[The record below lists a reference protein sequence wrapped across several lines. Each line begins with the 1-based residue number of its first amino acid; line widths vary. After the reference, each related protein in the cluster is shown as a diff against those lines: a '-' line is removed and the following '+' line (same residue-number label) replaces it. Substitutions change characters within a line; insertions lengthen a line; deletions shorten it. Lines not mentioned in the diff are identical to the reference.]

1 MIGLITSAAYV
12 NPEMSAE
19 FGELPPSFLPL
30 GLSRLYEHQAALLSS
45 LDGLFLSIPSS
56 FDISDLERQRIKD
69 VGLTTIS
76 VPENMSLGRS
86 IAFCMDAIN
95 IKGDFLILH
104 GDTVFGQIVE
114 LENDCMSVSVARDQY
129 AWAYPLLEDDRIVGV
144 LSGGVGDDGDLA
156 SDLLSGL
163 FKFSDAE
170 TFRLDLKRANYDF
183 VTALARYCLSKP
195 VKPLRVEGW
204 LDLGHLQTYCRS
216 RAAFAASRAFNS
228 LAIREG
234 IVRKTSNQANK
245 LRAEAAWLRDVPT
258 QLKPFTVR
266 LLSEKEIGGAFSYET
281 EYAYLPT
288 LAELFVF
295 GRIGRR
301 TWTSILE
308 SCFRFLD
315 LCARFPGDTGMEAC
329 LERLVVGKTRKRL
342 DEFAETSELNLNDIM
357 KINGQTCEPVNVI
370 AEQMADIVRR
380 DSSEA
385 PGVMHGDFC
394 FSNILF
400 DARTNQIKCLDPRGS
415 LDGGGITVFG
425 DSRYDM
431 AKLAHSV
438 VGLYDLI
445 IAGRYR
451 LDESVDELGRV
462 SFQLEFD
469 LSDERLWLAK
479 VFMEAKVRGLRFSD
493 PVVIATMVSLFLSML
508 PLHADRPDR
517 QRAFLANALLLHQ
530 RFFGVLS

>member
-1 MIGLITSAAYV
+1 
-12 NPEMSAE
+12 
-19 FGELPPSFLPL
+19 
-30 GLSRLYEHQAALLSS
+30 
-45 LDGLFLSIPSS
+45 
-56 FDISDLERQRIKD
+56 
-69 VGLTTIS
+69 
-76 VPENMSLGRS
+76 
-86 IAFCMDAIN
+86 
-95 IKGDFLILH
+95 
-104 GDTVFGQIVE
+104 
-114 LENDCMSVSVARDQY
+114 
-129 AWAYPLLEDDRIVGV
+129 
-144 LSGGVGDDGDLA
+144 
-156 SDLLSGL
+156 
-163 FKFSDAE
+163 
-170 TFRLDLKRANYDF
+170 
-183 VTALARYCLSKP
+183 
-195 VKPLRVEGW
+195 
-204 LDLGHLQTYCRS
+204 
-216 RAAFAASRAFNS
+216 
-228 LAIREG
+228 
-234 IVRKTSNQANK
+234 
-245 LRAEAAWLRDVPT
+245 
-258 QLKPFTVR
+258 
-266 LLSEKEIGGAFSYET
+266 
-281 EYAYLPT
+281 
-288 LAELFVF
+288 
-295 GRIGRR
+295 
-301 TWTSILE
+301 
-308 SCFRFLD
+308 
-315 LCARFPGDTGMEAC
+315 MEAC